1 MNSFSHKKEEIEL
14 LAGQMF
20 GLSKPY
26 PFPSMQWSAFE
37 EELDYVNEIAGVAV
51 LADSARSATKV
62 EFRKVGESKE
72 SFFQKNKDIVL
83 YKDVRNH
90 PGWTMEDFKTL
101 YKIEAGDFDQAL
113 LLAERIIL
121 RMNQGFEKKRFVWQV
136 CGPINNG
143 YGDKKTRLKIF
154 FDTILKIK
162 TNGLIV
168 FDQLPFVPVFDSWR
182 EELNWGPKDISIIDR
197 FFRVLFERKMI
208 QSTPF
213 IHGFE
218 DSVGAF
224 EEHDIAHALSDIS
237 IYHLPKD
244 FEKSNKGLFNM
255 ELYRH
260 RKLEQTGYLVS

>member
-1 MNSFSHKKEEIEL
+1 MKSFSHEKEEIEL

-26 PFPSMQWSAFE
+26 PFSSRQWPEFE
-37 EELDYVNEIAGVAV
+37 EKLDYVNEIAGVAV
-51 LADSARSATKV
+51 LADSARRATKV
-62 EFRKVGESKE
+62 VFLNVGESKE
-72 SFFQKNKDIVL
+72 SFFQKNKDIVF
-83 YKDVRNH
+83 YKEVRKH

-101 YKIEAGDFDQAL
+101 SKIEAGDFDQAL
-113 LLAERIIL
+113 FLAERIIS
-121 RMNQGFEKKRFVWQV
+121 RMNQGLEKKRFVWQV

-154 FDTILKIK
+154 FDTILKLNN
-162 TNGLIV
+162 NGLIV

-182 EELNWGPKDISIIDR
+182 EELNWGPKDISIIDK

-218 DSVGAF
+218 DSFGAM
-224 EEHDIAHALSDIS
+224 EEHDIAYALKHIS

-244 FEKSNKGLFNM
+244 FEKSNNGLFNM

-260 RKLEQTGYLVS
+260 RKLEKIEYLVK